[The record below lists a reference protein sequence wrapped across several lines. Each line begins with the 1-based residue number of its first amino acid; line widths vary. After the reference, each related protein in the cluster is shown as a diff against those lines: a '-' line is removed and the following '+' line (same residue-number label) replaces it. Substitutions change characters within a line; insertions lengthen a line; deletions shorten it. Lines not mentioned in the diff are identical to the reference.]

1 MMTSI
6 IAGVKQFNNNPAI
19 NAKISLILYRE
30 QMKLSNK
37 KIVVIYLFFFFIPY
51 IVSLLIAGIAYNALV
66 LHALTWRIIV
76 GGIVGSLGIFAVK
89 VIAQRPVLI
98 MYRSSTRKSLRRFI
112 HFFILER
119 DKVIIG
125 LNLLIDFLLC
135 IGSIYLVANVLP
147 IEHILGNSIGWLVL
161 IMMISLT
168 LASYLEFDS
177 LSIYTE
183 KKKIKD

>member
-1 MMTSI
+1 MVPI
-6 IAGVKQFNNNPAI
+6 IAGVKQFNNITSI
-19 NAKISLILYRE
+19 NAKINILLFE
-30 QMKLSNK
+30 EGTKLSNK

-51 IVSLLIAGIAYNALV
+51 VVSLLIAGIAYNALV
-66 LHALTWRIIV
+66 LHALTWRVVV
-76 GGIVGSLGIFAVK
+76 GGVVGSLGIFAIK
-89 VIAQRPVLI
+89 VIAQRPILI
-98 MYRSSTRKSLRRFI
+98 MYRSSTKKSLKRFI
-112 HFFILER
+112 NFFILER

-125 LNLLIDFLLC
+125 LNLIIDFFLC
-135 IGSIYLVANVLP
+135 IGSIFLVAKVLP

-183 KKKIKD
+183 KRKN

>member
-1 MMTSI
+1 MMCTI
-6 IAGVKQFNNNPAI
+6 IAGVKQFNNKTRI
-19 NAKISLILYRE
+19 NDKINLILYRE
-30 QMKLSNK
+30 TLKLSNK

-66 LHALTWRIIV
+66 LHALTWRIVV
-76 GGIVGSLGIFAVK
+76 GGIVGSLGIFAIK
-89 VIAQRPVLI
+89 VIAQRPILI
-98 MYRSSTRKSLRRFI
+98 MYRSSTRKGLKRFI
-112 HFFILER
+112 NFFILER

-125 LNLLIDFLLC
+125 LNLIIDFFLC
-135 IGSIYLVANVLP
+135 IGSIYLVAAVLP
-147 IEHILGNSIGWLVL
+147 LERILGNSIGWLVL

-183 KKKIKD
+183 KKKIK